1 MPSAV
6 IVTMWTT
13 LVLTLLGQVFSTLAV
28 LENQPQS
35 DLPQPI
41 ITIVGATG
49 VGKSSVADVLTGQP
63 ADCDECLF
71 PVCHGANS
79 CTKKTQYSCAPWL
92 GIQSNKNFTVVDTPG
107 FGDSDGQINELLAE
121 MIKALKYNVTTTNIF
136 LLAFNGQNPRLT
148 SGLQIM
154 LDQMESLFGRMFWD
168 YAAILITKWPMDQRS
183 QDMRKHT
190 GHDET
195 WLTKEMNEA
204 IQAKSHLSRNLT
216 AFFMDSYAK
225 MPFNINDPVQQDA
238 FDRETERLW
247 NTAIAS
253 NSFEFNTIEDVLKDL
268 DKCQTTLGN
277 DIADLKAGLKEVEA
291 GVKEVDIKVGDNKVY
306 IGLLQTNTKDI
317 NVMVKNHTKSIASL
331 DVTANSMQ
339 NAIDE
344 NTKLIQKAEN
354 AIDENTKLIQKAEN
368 DISALHI
375 APLGSIMAWTP
386 RPTKDNGT
394 YLELPDGW
402 VRCDGSV
409 IPSPSKWAG
418 MKTPDLNSERRFLRG
433 GDENSALTF
442 EDHMLQD
449 HYHEDNGHSH
459 QDAGHDHKIDP
470 SNNDQGLTA
479 EFLLSSYGHNIY
491 GWYSGNVL
499 AFVTHHIQSDTA
511 HADILPSHAN
521 IGHPSS
527 GSHGDETRPKNMAV
541 VWIMRVY

>member
-183 QDMRKHT
+183 QDMRKYT
-190 GHDET
+190 GHDEA
-195 WLTKEMNEA
+195 WLTKEMNKA

-216 AFFMDSYAK
+216 AFFIDSYAK
-225 MPFNINDPVQQDA
+225 MPFNINDPVQQKA

-253 NSFEFNTIEDVLKDL
+253 NSFEFHTIEDVLKDL
-268 DKCQTTLGN
+268 DKCQTTLDN
-277 DIADLKAGLKEVEA
+277 DIADLKAGLKEV
-291 GVKEVDIKVGDNKVY
+291 DTKVGDNQAD
-306 IGLLQTNTKDI
+306 ISLLQATTDDI
-317 NVMVKNHTKSIASL
+317 NVMVKTHSKSIASL

-339 NAIDE
+339 NSIDG
-344 NTKLIQKAEN
+344 NTELIQKA
-354 AIDENTKLIQKAEN
+354 DS
-368 DISALHI
+368 DISAQHLDISTLHI
-375 APLGSIMAWTP
+375 APLGSIMAWIP
-386 RPTKDNGT
+386 RPSEAYGNK
-394 YLELPDGW
+394 LELPDGW
-402 VRCDGSV
+402 VRCDGSI
-409 IPSPSKWAG
+409 IPSPSIWAG
-418 MKTPDLNSERRFLRG
+418 IKTPDLNSERRFLRG
-433 GDENSALTF
+433 GNENSALKF

-449 HYHEDNGHSH
+449 HRHNDNGHQH
-459 QDAGHDHKIDP
+459 TDAGHSHKVDP
-470 SNNDQGLTA
+470 SGKFFTYVWQENNYLA
-479 EFLLSSYGHNIY
+479 
-491 GWYSGNVL
+491 WYSGNEMTLLQDYVY
-499 AFVTHHIQSDTA
+499 SNTA
-511 HADILPSHAN
+511 HANIQPSKADITEPT
-521 IGHPSS
+521 S
-527 GSHGDETRPKNMAV
+527 GSHGDETRPINMGV